1 MADPGRLETRL
12 GDLARDFAWPPTP
25 DLLPG
30 VRDRLAQARRRR
42 RLVLLAAAT
51 LVAVLAGGTAAAA
64 YIGLRGA
71 ALQRVPHLPPSAPV
85 PSGSV
90 GVRLSLGDRYA
101 TLADAEAAAG
111 FRALVP
117 ASLGTPDQV
126 WYRGT
131 PGVLTLLYRPR
142 PDLRATSDPEV
153 GALVMEA
160 RASVD
165 EQSFGKLAGPGTQ
178 VQPLEVNGGS
188 GFWIS
193 GAPHAFFLLQGPSRE
208 ADRFRLAG
216 DVLIWN
222 QAGRVVRIE
231 SSLSRERALALA
243 GTVR

>member
-1 MADPGRLETRL
+1 VAELDRLEARL
-12 GDLARDFAWPPTP
+12 DDLARDIAWPPTP

-30 VRDRLAQARRRR
+30 VRGRLARARRRR
-42 RLVLLAAAT
+42 RLLLLTAAA
-51 LVAVLAGGTAAAA
+51 LVAVLASGTAAAA
-64 YIGLRGA
+64 YLGLRGA
-71 ALQRVPHLPPSAPV
+71 TVQRVPRLPSPAPTV
-85 PSGSV
+85 SGSV

-101 TLADAEAAAG
+101 TLADAQAAAG

-117 ASLGTPDQV
+117 GSLGAPDEV

-131 PGVLTLLYRPR
+131 PGVITLLYRPR
-142 PDLRATSDPEV
+142 PGLPATGDPEV

-165 EQSFGKLAGPGTQ
+165 RQSFVKLAGPETR
-178 VQPLEVNGGS
+178 VQPLTVNGGP

-193 GAPHAFFLLQGPSRE
+193 GAPHGFFLYQGPSPE
-208 ADRFRLAG
+208 ADQFRLAG

-222 QAGRVVRIE
+222 QSGRVVRIE
-231 SSLSRERALALA
+231 SSLSRERALAVA